1 MDRRKTLG
9 ALAATAAL
17 GLAMGMP
24 AQAQSDFPNRP
35 IKVIVA
41 FTAGTGSDLLARNLT
56 PELSRLLGQSVI
68 VENRGGAGGI
78 VGTEAGARA
87 APDGYTLTVAST
99 GGMLIVPLMTPTAQY
114 RHDKD
119 FVPIGGMARSAYV
132 LFTAN
137 TPDAPR
143 TFQELVERV
152 RKAPG
157 TNFASPGVGT
167 ATHLSGELILKT
179 AGLKGTHVAYK
190 GSAQALGDVA
200 SGQVLF
206 GFDTTGAALPLIKG
220 GKLRP
225 LAVSSQNRV
234 TSLPD
239 VPTLGESGLK
249 GFYLDGWWGLYAP
262 ANTPREIVAK
272 LSDAL
277 GKTLTDPEVRK
288 RLAAQEVEPY
298 PLSAAETM
306 AQLQKELPLWQQAV
320 KDLPGD
326 AK

>member
-1 MDRRKTLG
+1 MVRRKILAG
-9 ALAATAAL
+9 LAAMSAL
-17 GLAMGMP
+17 GWGLSAH
-24 AQAQSDFPNRP
+24 AQSDYPNRP
-35 IKVIVA
+35 VKVIVA
-41 FTAGTGSDLLARNLT
+41 FTAGTGSDLLARNLV
-56 PELSRLLGQSVI
+56 PELSRQLGQSVI

-87 APDGYTLTVAST
+87 QPDGYTLTVAST
-99 GGMLIVPLMTPTAQY
+99 GGMLIIPLMTPTAQY
-114 RHDKD
+114 RHDRD

-143 TFQELVERV
+143 SFEELVERV
-152 RKAPG
+152 RKSPG

-179 AGLKGTHVAYK
+179 AGLKATHVSYK

-234 TSLPD
+234 SSLPD
-239 VPTLGESGLK
+239 VPTLGEAGLK

-277 GKTLTDPEVRK
+277 AKALTDPEVRK

-298 PLSAAETM
+298 PLTPAETL
-306 AQLQKELPLWQQAV
+306 AQLQKEAPLWQQAV
-320 KDLPGD
+320 KDLQGD